1 MGARRGTREGPWA
14 SERLVNDNSLTPEAR
29 SHDHGAARTRLNRG
43 MAKVRPGSY
52 AFEVFKRAAI
62 GVFNDGF
69 IHAGN
74 LAYLALMTVF
84 PFFIVAAAILSIFGQ
99 GVETVRAVESF
110 LNVLP
115 PNVADLL
122 RKPIADVLAARTGS
136 LLWLGALV
144 GLWTVGSFVE
154 TIRDIFHRAYGNKAT
169 APFWKSRLGSS
180 FVIVCSV
187 IIALLSF
194 LIQGILTAAE
204 QFIYRLVPLA
214 QDAAGWVGLSRLIP
228 GLFMFGALYLLFYSV
243 TPSRYRYSKCP
254 KWPGALFTTAWW
266 VSATALLPIILSS
279 LGGYDLTYGSLAGV
293 VIMLLFFYVIGLGLV
308 FGAHLNAALAEPPET
323 TLEQPATDMQV

>member
-1 MGARRGTREGPWA
+1 MAGPTEPARRDG
-14 SERLVNDNSLTPEAR
+14 RLTGVVTDTTALTPEAR
-29 SHDHGAARTRLNRG
+29 AHLRKGARHQL
-43 MAKVRPGSY
+43 AKLKPGP
-52 AFEVFKRAAI
+52 AAIEVVKRAGL

-84 PFFIVAAAILSIFGQ
+84 PFFITAAAVLSLLGQ
-99 GVETVRAVESF
+99 SAETQRAVSSF
-110 LNVLP
+110 LHVLP
-115 PNVADLL
+115 PNVADIL
-122 RKPIADVLAARTGS
+122 RKPIADVLVARTGS
-136 LLWLGALV
+136 LLWLGGLV

-154 TIRDIFHRAYGNKAT
+154 TIRDIFHRAYGIKAT

-180 FVIVCSV
+180 LVIVGSV
-187 IIALLSF
+187 IMALLSF

-204 QFIYRLVPLA
+204 QFIYRLVPIA

-228 GLFMFGALYLLFYSV
+228 GFLMFGALYLLFYSV
-243 TPSRYRYSKCP
+243 TPSRYRYSKCV
-254 KWPGALFTTAWW
+254 KWPGALFTAVWW
-266 VSATALLPIILSS
+266 ISATALLPIVLSS

-323 TLEQPATDMQV
+323 TLEQPATN

>member
-1 MGARRGTREGPWA
+1 M
-14 SERLVNDNSLTPEAR
+14 NDSNLTPEAR
-29 SHDHGAARTRLNRG
+29 AHDHGGTRRRLNRG
-43 MAKVRPGSY
+43 MAKVKPGSH
-52 AFEVFKRAAI
+52 AFEVVKRAAV

-84 PFFIVAAAILSIFGQ
+84 PFFIVAAAILSLFGQ
-99 GVETVRAVESF
+99 STETIRAVESF

-154 TIRDIFHRAYGNKAT
+154 TIRDIFHRAYGIKAT

-180 FVIVCSV
+180 AVIVGSV
-187 IIALLSF
+187 IMALLSF
-194 LIQGILTAAE
+194 LVQGILTAAE
-204 QFIYRLVPLA
+204 QFIYRLVPFA

-228 GLFMFGALYLLFYSV
+228 GLLMFGALYLLFYSV
-243 TPSRYRYSKCP
+243 TPSRYRYSKCR
-254 KWPGALFTTAWW
+254 KWPGALFTAVWW
-266 VSATALLPIILSS
+266 ISATALLPIVLSS

-308 FGAHLNAALAEPPET
+308 FGAHLNAALAEPLET
-323 TLEQPATDMQV
+323 ALEQPADEVEAKARTA